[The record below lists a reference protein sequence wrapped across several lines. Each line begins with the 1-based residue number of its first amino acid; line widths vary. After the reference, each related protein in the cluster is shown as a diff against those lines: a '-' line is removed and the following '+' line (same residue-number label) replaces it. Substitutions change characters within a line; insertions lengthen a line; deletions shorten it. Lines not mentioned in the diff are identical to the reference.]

1 MTNLD
6 ECIKL
11 KFHGITYDITI
22 RKPNICPKCNQGMI
36 PTIESKTDLLIR
48 PNQKAEFFMVTFFC
62 PCCFDAFVER
72 YNLYNM
78 TPVPMGYPINK
89 ACDKEVSDAIK
100 NLSPDFY
107 EIYSQALTAEKN
119 NLNEISGMAFRKSI
133 EFLIKDFLIIS
144 KEHPEDEISK
154 LPLQKAINL
163 IDNERIRTLATAC
176 VWLGNDETH
185 YIKKHTDRGQ
195 EDIKIFIKSLYSF
208 IHHELIVSDALSF
221 VKK

>member
-1 MTNLD
+1 MLKLN

-11 KFHGITYDITI
+11 KIVDITYDLTI
-22 RKPNICPKCNQGMI
+22 LKPHICPKCNTGII
-36 PTIESKTDLLIR
+36 PTIESYTNLLFR
-48 PNQKAEFFMVTFFC
+48 PSGVEFFIVTFFC
-62 PCCFDAFVER
+62 PSCFDAFVER
-72 YNLYNM
+72 YNYYDRK
-78 TPVPMGYPINK
+78 TFPMGYPINK
-89 ACDKEVSDAIK
+89 IYDKNVSDAIK
-100 NLSPDFY
+100 DLSPDFY

-119 NLNEISGMAFRKSI
+119 NLNEVSGMAFRKSI

-144 KEHPEDEISK
+144 KGHPKDEISK

-163 IDNERIRTLATAC
+163 IDDIRIKTLATAS